1 LAGAV
6 DGRGGAAGVIRLA
19 RRSAPAGGDASTPVA
34 DIAAET
40 AAAEV
45 VLKRLQLTVTRKL
58 DGLLQGD
65 YLGLLPGPGSEA
77 GESREYRAGDDV
89 RRMDWPVTAR
99 TTVPHVRQTI
109 ADRELET
116 WLCVDLS
123 ASLDFG
129 TARCEKRDLAIAAAA
144 AVGHLTVRGGNRVGA
159 VVTNGETMRR
169 LAARPGR
176 NNAHGLLRRIALTS
190 RAPAGGTAA
199 NAGYLAEAIDALNRP
214 PRRRGQ
220 AVVISDF
227 LTDDIVRTEA
237 GADEP
242 AWERPLRK
250 LAVRHDVLAIEIV
263 DPRELELPA
272 VGVLTVVDP
281 ESGAVHEVSTDAKV
295 RKAYADAAAA
305 QRDAI
310 AGALRRA
317 GAAHL
322 RLSTDSDWLLDIVRF
337 VAAQRRGRSRGT
349 TR

>member
-1 LAGAV
+1 M
-6 DGRGGAAGVIRLA
+6 IRLA
-19 RRSAPAGGDASTPVA
+19 RRATPAPAQATAA
-34 DIAAET
+34 DLVAET
-40 AAAEV
+40 AAAEA
-45 VLKRLQLTVTRKL
+45 VLKRLQLTITRKL
-58 DGLLQGD
+58 DGLLLGD

-109 ADRELET
+109 SDRELET

-144 AVGHLTVRGGNRVGA
+144 AIGHLTVRGGNRVGA
-159 VVTNGETMRR
+159 VVTNGESLKR

-176 NNAHGLLRRIALTS
+176 VNAHGMLRRVALTP
-190 RAPAGGTAA
+190 RAPAGGTADHA
-199 NAGYLAEAIDALNRP
+199 DYLADAIDALNRP

-227 LTDDIVRTEA
+227 LTDDIVQPDSP
-237 GADEP
+237 GEP
-242 AWERPLRK
+242 AWERPLKK

-263 DPRELELPA
+263 DPRELSLPA

-281 ESGAVHEVSTDAKV
+281 ESGSVHEVSTDAKV
-295 RKAYADAAAA
+295 RKAYADAAAT
-305 QRDAI
+305 QRGAI

>member
-1 LAGAV
+1 M
-6 DGRGGAAGVIRLA
+6 IRLA
-19 RRSAPAGGDASTPVA
+19 RRSAPAADAAAPAGGATDL
-34 DIAAET
+34 AAET
-40 AAAEV
+40 AAAEA
-45 VLKRLQLTVTRKL
+45 VLKRLQLTITRKL
-58 DGLLQGD
+58 DGLLLGD

-99 TTVPHVRQTI
+99 TTVPHVRRTV

-144 AVGHLTVRGGNRVGA
+144 AIGHLTVRGGNRVGA
-159 VVTNGETMRR
+159 VVTNGESLTR

-176 NNAHGLLRRIALTS
+176 MNAHGMLRRVALTP
-190 RAPAGGTAA
+190 RAPAGGTADHA
-199 NAGYLAEAIDALNRP
+199 NYLADAIDALNRP

-227 LTDDIVRTEA
+227 LTDDVVQSESP
-237 GADEP
+237 GEP

-250 LAVRHDVLAIEIV
+250 LTVRHDVLAIEIV
-263 DPRELELPA
+263 DPRELSLPA

-281 ESGAVHEVSTDAKV
+281 ESGAVHEVSTDARV
-295 RKAYADAAAA
+295 RTAYAAAA
-305 QRDAI
+305 TAQRDHI

-322 RLSTDSDWLLDIVRF
+322 RLTTDSDWLLDIVRF